1 MATSLA
7 RRTIKVR
14 WERRFRMQVI
24 ETTSCSLSNS
34 NNSLVIKQQL
44 QRYLQVLRS
53 GEASI
58 RRRSPRAQTSS
69 LMERS
74 WEQAIRLTSSSHQL
88 SQHPKMLPSN
98 RRSPTRL
105 SNRLELQWRVA
116 ISTMPLSQKRFHTHQ
131 TSRLAIWRPPNSES
145 QTSQR
150 VQLAADVRKIRS
162 FRVRHCRETIRI
174 RFKCAAESTRSS

>member
-58 RRRSPRAQTSS
+58 RRRSPRTSS

-88 SQHPKMLPSN
+88 S
-98 RRSPTRL
+98 
-105 SNRLELQWRVA
+105 
-116 ISTMPLSQKRFHTHQ
+116 
-131 TSRLAIWRPPNSES
+131 
-145 QTSQR
+145 
-150 VQLAADVRKIRS
+150 
-162 FRVRHCRETIRI
+162 
-174 RFKCAAESTRSS
+174 